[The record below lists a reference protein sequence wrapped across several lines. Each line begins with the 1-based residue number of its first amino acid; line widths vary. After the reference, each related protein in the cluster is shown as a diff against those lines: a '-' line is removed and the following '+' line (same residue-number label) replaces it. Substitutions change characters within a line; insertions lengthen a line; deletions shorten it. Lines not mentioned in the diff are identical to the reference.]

1 MSNDAPSPPPELPE
15 DAVEAFENARPE
27 KLRRLARYAE
37 DLATY
42 RQARNDSGATATPDG
57 RDGTSDDG
65 PGGDDSDGVHA
76 DCSGNSSDVVNDA
89 PTDVQDGTPTDVPED
104 VPSKA
109 TITIKE
115 SNDNRYYY
123 WQWRVGDRVKSKYE
137 GPVSSE
143 EP

>member
-42 RQARNDSGATATPDG
+42 RQARNDSGAAATPDG

-65 PGGDDSDGVHA
+65 SGGDDSDGVHA